1 MAVDRASC
9 KILWTA
15 DAIARYLGVSRGKF
29 YSLVKAGLP
38 AIVIE
43 GTWCAHAD
51 NLEVFFQR
59 GTAKTTKDI
68 PAEAE

>member
-1 MAVDRASC
+1 MTVAESK

-15 DAIARYLGVSRGKF
+15 DAIAKYVGISRGKF
-29 YSLVKAGLP
+29 YVLVKAGLP
-38 AIVIE
+38 AIIID

-51 NLEVFFQR
+51 NLETFFQR

-68 PAEAE
+68 PPDAK